1 MGSGDPM
8 LQVKFR
14 TAALASSAVLA
25 LALTGCGAREP
36 ADTPPTAAS
45 EPAPAPAQKPE
56 LLGAAPSEAPPS
68 EGLLG
73 GPVAQPQPVAV
84 TSSDSRIKTWRRA
97 DGTLVTAMRPIAN
110 PRGSG
115 KVETRPHAKPQAT
128 AKPHHARTTVAAAR
142 PALVAVAKPAPK
154 PAVVAAKPAPKPA
167 VVAAKPAPKPAP
179 VVAKAP
185 PPPVQVAKP
194 EVLKP
199 AAPPAKPTVVAKAPV
214 VAPVATPAA
223 VKLPP
228 KVEKLQAAVAPAA
241 TSGAVLATAESL
253 KTGKE
258 GQVTLS
264 LPATL
269 GDLIKEQAAKFGLGK
284 PAKKVSAYADLEGQG
299 YEITPNGRQTATVK
313 PGEPTTFAW
322 QVKPTPDAK
331 GQLTTQFGASLDG
344 GKAPQPFSLGVIT
357 KQVAA
362 VPEKVEAAAKGFKLP
377 AFLDQQVEVPG
388 IGKVPGKSLLGAGL
402 LLLALII
409 IVAISR
415 NAAKAKAQAE
425 RRRKFR
431 TLTDYGRNEAEF
443 DTPKAQD
450 VAYVNPMVAAAGG
463 AVAGA
468 AAVAAFNHHEEA
480 HKQEM
485 GAEAVAEHEPFP
497 APADDSPQVQHV
509 SDVSHAE
516 PVAHAEHH
524 DDHGHAE
531 DHHEPAAEH
540 HDGHGDDHKTD
551 HHEAAHHRE
560 PEPVH

>member
-1 MGSGDPM
+1 
-8 LQVKFR
+8 
-14 TAALASSAVLA
+14 
-25 LALTGCGAREP
+25 
-36 ADTPPTAAS
+36 
-45 EPAPAPAQKPE
+45 
-56 LLGAAPSEAPPS
+56 
-68 EGLLG
+68 
-73 GPVAQPQPVAV
+73 
-84 TSSDSRIKTWRRA
+84 
-97 DGTLVTAMRPIAN
+97 
-110 PRGSG
+110 
-115 KVETRPHAKPQAT
+115 
-128 AKPHHARTTVAAAR
+128 
-142 PALVAVAKPAPK
+142 
-154 PAVVAAKPAPKPA
+154 
-167 VVAAKPAPKPAP
+167 APKPAP
-179 VVAKAP
+179 VAAKP

-194 EVLKP
+194 EALKP
-199 AAPPAKPTVVAKAPV
+199 VAPPAKPATVAKAPTPV
-214 VAPVATPAA
+214 IPPAAAPVAPAA

-269 GDLIKEQAAKFGLGK
+269 GDLIKEQAAKLGLGK

-322 QVKPTPDAK
+322 QVKPTPEAK
-331 GQLTTQFGASLDG
+331 GSLTTQFGASLDG
-344 GKAPQPFSLGVIT
+344 AKPAQPFSLGAIT

-377 AFLDQQVEVPG
+377 AFLDEQVEVPG

-402 LLLALII
+402 VLLALII

-415 NAAKAKAQAE
+415 NAAKAKARAE

-431 TLTDYGRNEAEF
+431 TLTDYGRNEPEF
-443 DTPKAQD
+443 DTPKAAD

-468 AAVAAFNHHEEA
+468 AAMAAFDHHQDA
-480 HKQEM
+480 QT
-485 GAEAVAEHEPFP
+485 GAEAAVAEHEPFP

-509 SDVSHAE
+509 SDTAHAE
-516 PVAHAEHH
+516 PVAHAEPH

-531 DHHEPAAEH
+531 EHHEADHGTAHAEADHHEDHPAPAA
-540 HDGHGDDHKTD
+540 DH
-551 HHEAAHHRE
+551 HHRE